1 LTPECQYEADSP
13 FQTGNRLVIYY
24 TDRAG
29 SIRTT
34 GLSTIDSFPHF
45 VVLLVILQLFLKK
58 DWGFYD
64 IFRMLPIP
72 APADVDPR
80 TKTLELTLDGPH
92 GEDIPVSFVTPHDFC
107 RRLMGYE
114 LLAVPA
120 RSTAPN
126 SLVPGQSLAEE
137 DLVIRF
143 CYTDDPENT
152 EINALKR
159 IYEVAEEC
167 ATLEKEEE
175 IRVDESG
182 IPNPPLPHPVKGHVP
197 ILVASRAW
205 EDPFFETM
213 KRFNRPESRRLVVTL
228 FPKLG
233 LVTELS
239 ELDLMCVFLDCMRCE

>member
-1 LTPECQYEADSP
+1 M
-13 FQTGNRLVIYY
+13 
-24 TDRAG
+24 
-29 SIRTT
+29 
-34 GLSTIDSFPHF
+34 GLSIIDSFPHL
-45 VVLLVILQLFLKK
+45 VVLLVILQRFLKK
-58 DWGFYD
+58 DWGFYG

-72 APADVDPR
+72 APADVDPK
-80 TKTLELTLDGPH
+80 TKTLEFTLHGPH

-143 CYTDDPENT
+143 CYTNDPENT

-167 ATLEKEEE
+167 ATLEEEE
-175 IRVDESG
+175 KIRVDESG
-182 IPNPPLPHPVKGHVP
+182 TPNPPLPNPVKGHVP

-205 EDPFFETM
+205 EDPFVETM
-213 KRFNRPESRRLVVTL
+213 KCFNRPESRRLVVTL

-239 ELDLMCVFLDCMRCE
+239 ELDLMCVFLDCMRCG